1 MLKKIDFRFVGC
13 AIVFFIVAGL
23 IMFGKTG
30 IVFAD
35 PINEMFTFAI
45 ACVMGIMS
53 LAAIKK

>member
-1 MLKKIDFRFVGC
+1 
-13 AIVFFIVAGL
+13 VAGL